1 MSREIIENVL
11 RRGDKKDERSFD
23 RDFWKKAG
31 TEAIF
36 SAAWEMTAEV
46 SSIRGQNVGQSR
58 LQRNIQTIKRRRG

>member
-11 RRGDKKDERSFD
+11 RRSDKKDERSFD
-23 RDFWKKAG
+23 REFWKNAG
-31 TEAIF
+31 PEAIF